1 MGMGLIQDKTTEYLQ
16 ELLAPFDK
24 PVDCNNINLYFNTP
38 QRRKLPP
45 PHILCREHPDF
56 FDQKGIEFLPDVM
69 VAVGNAMEL
78 YKARNNK
85 MNDFTTTNKKKVRP
99 DVLVYCRDVL
109 VIMGEEKAANSTL
122 ATAAADLDYYFKF
135 WTMLAFVES
144 STTPKRERIGGVL
157 SLGTEVKRNNYL
169 AIKYYSDY

>member
-24 PVDCNNINLYFNTP
+24 PVDC
-38 QRRKLPP
+38 
-45 PHILCREHPDF
+45 
-56 FDQKGIEFLPDVM
+56 IEFLPDVM

-78 YKARNNK
+78 YKGKNNQEMETSYMVDNVIRK
-85 MNDFTTTNKKKVRP
+85 MHQLADKYIVRP

>member
-1 MGMGLIQDKTTEYLQ
+1 MGIGLIQDKTTEYLQ
-16 ELLAPFDK
+16 KLLAPFDK
-24 PVDCNNINLYFNTP
+24 PVDF
-38 QRRKLPP
+38 
-45 PHILCREHPDF
+45 
-56 FDQKGIEFLPDVM
+56 IEFLPDVM

-78 YKARNNK
+78 YKACNNK

-109 VIMGEEKAANSTL
+109 VIMGEDKAANSTL

-135 WTMLAFVES
+135 WNMLAFDELLVFAFAAVGSQIQFYYFHVVES